1 MSLKKNL
8 PNYLTYL
15 RIAIIP
21 ALTLTF
27 FIKGEWGYDLS
38 TLLFFIAGVSDWF
51 DGYLAR
57 IWQAQSSLGRVL
69 DPIADKLLVA
79 TALML
84 LVGADRA
91 DLLPAI
97 AIVCREILV
106 SGLREFLA
114 EIRIGMPVSKLA
126 KIKTAAQMLAI
137 GCLLLGAGAPAWLPA
152 EILGRILLWVS
163 AILTLIT
170 GYAYFRLG
178 WKHMH
183 ETA

>member
-1 MSLKKNL
+1 MSLKKKI

-21 ALTLTF
+21 ALTLVF
-27 FIKGEWGYDLS
+27 FLPGEWSYYLS
-38 TLLFFIAGVSDWF
+38 TLLFFIAGISDWL

-57 IWQAQSSLGRVL
+57 IWQAQSSLGKVL

-84 LVGADRA
+84 LVTTARA

-106 SGLREFLA
+106 SGLREYLA
-114 EIRIGMPVSKLA
+114 EIRIGLPVSKLA
-126 KIKTAAQMLAI
+126 KFKTAIQMIAI
-137 GCLLLGAGAPAWLPA
+137 GFLLLGAGAPDWMMA
-152 EILGRILLWVS
+152 ELLGRILLWV
-163 AILTLIT
+163 AALLTLVT
-170 GYAYFRLG
+170 GYAYWRLG
-178 WKHMH
+178 MKHMS
-183 ETA
+183 